1 MHQSLQHECVFIYKV
16 FACMLEDRIII
27 CSVFNDCLPQMQ
39 NDTDMKHFSFVV
51 NIVVV
56 LVENSAKKI

>member
-1 MHQSLQHECVFIYKV
+1 
-16 FACMLEDRIII
+16 MLEDGIII
-27 CSVFNDCLPQMQ
+27 CSVFNDCLPQMW
-39 NDTDMKHFSFVV
+39 NDTDMENFSFVV